1 VGELAGEA
9 VVLQRPVEKLSLDEL
24 FGVDIVGLYLR
35 VTPPH
40 EEGRILEDAGEFPSE
55 SITTTVGVF
64 TPVGDGK

>member
-9 VVLQRPVEKLSLDEL
+9 AVLQCPVGESSLDEL
-24 FGVDIVGLYLR
+24 FGVDIVGFYLW

-55 SITTTVGVF
+55 SVATTVGVF